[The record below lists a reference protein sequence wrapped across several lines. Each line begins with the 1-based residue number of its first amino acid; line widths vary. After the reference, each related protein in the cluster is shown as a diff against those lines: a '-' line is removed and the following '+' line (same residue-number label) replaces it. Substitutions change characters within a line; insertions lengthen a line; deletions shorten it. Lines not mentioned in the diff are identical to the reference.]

1 MKTLIVGPEPSQALH
16 VRQVPDSALLTGG
29 RPLFLRDEVDKVE
42 LTVMPAVRVSR
53 LGLCVSPRFAPRYYD
68 ALTLVALN
76 CDREWSEE
84 SLVADNALIVG
95 QWLPVPQGPAAM
107 ASPDG
112 AVADWPDLR
121 PAFDEAVSAVS
132 RRSTLKTGDIIV
144 LAQPCGRYEAR
155 LGSLPRWSL
164 DGSPALGFKI
174 R

>member
-1 MKTLIVGPEPSQALH
+1 MKTLIVESESSQALH

-29 RPLFLRDEVDKVE
+29 RPLFLRDEVERVE

-84 SLVADNALIVG
+84 SLVADNALVVG
-95 QWLPVPQGPAAM
+95 RWLPVPQGPVAM

-112 AVADWPDLR
+112 AVAEWPDLR

-144 LAQPCGRYEAR
+144 LAQPSRRYEAR
-155 LGSLPRWSL
+155 LGSRPCWSL
-164 DGSPALGFKI
+164 DGTPALDFKI